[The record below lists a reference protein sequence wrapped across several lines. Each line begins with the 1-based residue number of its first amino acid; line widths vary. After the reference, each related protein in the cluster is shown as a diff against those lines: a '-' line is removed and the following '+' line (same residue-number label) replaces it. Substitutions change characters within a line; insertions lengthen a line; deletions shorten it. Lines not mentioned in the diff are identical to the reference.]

1 MPEPLPMVDLSASA
15 RAGIAAGTAALG
27 KVRQGLDRSGQVL
40 AVAAGAVAASL
51 SELNNLAVDPQL
63 ISRLSSATANHGVA
77 AADLLSKLPGELG
90 HLGNAAVEAFLQGG
104 DALGKH
110 WAHIES
116 QRHAPHRAADP
127 SNAIWEDGT
136 VNVRRGAADMSWLE
150 RIRASA
156 DNHLDG
162 LIAAAQTPEFW
173 QRTLGNAVEA
183 SAYAAAIAAVDQLLV
198 HRDALINGT
207 DAERKALL
215 LQILQTSGLMAAG
228 ALPVSLVLAIALMLV
243 PGLSLVMGPLG
254 LLGSAGLGLRL
265 LSSAVRNPSR
275 QERQAIAQLQG
286 LLRQTLY
293 ALQRD
298 SEGNLTITVQAQPA
312 G

>member
-1 MPEPLPMVDLSASA
+1 
-15 RAGIAAGTAALG
+15 
-27 KVRQGLDRSGQVL
+27 
-40 AVAAGAVAASL
+40 
-51 SELNNLAVDPQL
+51 
-63 ISRLSSATANHGVA
+63 
-77 AADLLSKLPGELG
+77 
-90 HLGNAAVEAFLQGG
+90 
-104 DALGKH
+104 
-110 WAHIES
+110 
-116 QRHAPHRAADP
+116 
-127 SNAIWEDGT
+127 
-136 VNVRRGAADMSWLE
+136 MSWLE

-183 SAYAAAIAAVDQLLV
+183 SAYAAAIAAVDQLLE

-207 DAERKALL
+207 DAERQALL

-275 QERQAIAQLQG
+275 QERQAMAQLQG

-293 ALQRD
+293 ALLRD
-298 SEGNLTITVQAQPA
+298 SEGNLPITVQAQPA